1 MKGDSFLIKEDL
13 NVYQNDQK
21 EQTEAPHLTT
31 KRLLK
36 MIKYFTWKFTILD
49 YGSRLNGGY

>member
-1 MKGDSFLIKEDL
+1 MYIKMIKK
-13 NVYQNDQK
+13 NKQK
-21 EQTEAPHLTT
+21 PPHLTT